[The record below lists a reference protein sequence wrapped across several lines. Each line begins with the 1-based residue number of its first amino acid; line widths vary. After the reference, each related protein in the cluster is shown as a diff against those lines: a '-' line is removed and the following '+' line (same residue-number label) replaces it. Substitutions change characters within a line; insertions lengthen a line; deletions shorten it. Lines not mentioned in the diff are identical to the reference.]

1 MNTAKVLERP
11 VLVLNK
17 NWVPIKTKTTMDA
30 ISIVAKGNARIIEPE
45 TFIAHDLLSWND
57 VSKAK
62 AAIGDLMI
70 RSAKMAL
77 IPPEVIQLTGYQGVG
92 QRTVVFSRKNLFKR
106 DRYTCQYCGKQPGT
120 EELTID
126 HIIPRCQGG
135 KSTWENAV
143 LACIACN
150 AKKADRTI
158 EKAGMK
164 LRKVPIKPSWKALV
178 QVHPTERRQSWDQFL
193 GAAYWEVELVP

>member
-1 MNTAKVLERP
+1 MNAAQALDRQ

-17 NWVPIKTKTTMDA
+17 HWVPIKTKTVKDA
-30 ISIVAKGNARIIEPE
+30 IAIVAKGNARILDPE
-45 TFIAHDLLSWND
+45 TYIAYDLLSWND

-62 AAIGDLMI
+62 AAVGDLMI
-70 RSAKMAL
+70 RSARMAL
-77 IPPEVIQLTGYQGVG
+77 LPPEVIQLTSYQGVG

-106 DRYTCQYCGKQPGT
+106 DRYTCQYCGLQPGT

-126 HIIPRCQGG
+126 HLIPRSRGG
-135 KSTWENAV
+135 KSVWENAV

-150 AKKADRTI
+150 AKKADRTP
-158 EKAGMK
+158 EQAGMK
-164 LRKVPIKPSWKALV
+164 LRKIPTKPSWKTLV

-193 GAAYWEVELVP
+193 GEAYWNVELEP